1 MTSASLLPQLDLFAD
16 PVRARLLLL
25 IEPQE
30 MSVGELA
37 EVLQLPQPTVS
48 RHLKALAE
56 AGWVTSRAEGTSR
69 LYRADAAGRSAAL
82 SDLWRL
88 VRAEIEDSADA
99 RRDVERT
106 RHVLAARRGRGDFF
120 TDAAQQWDA
129 LRAELFGA
137 RLELLPLLG
146 LLESGLVVGDLGCGT
161 GLMALAMAPFV
172 QRVVA
177 VDGSQPML
185 DVAATRLG
193 GIANVELRQ
202 GDLAALPVRDGE
214 LDVALLSLVLSY
226 ATAPAA
232 VLHEAARALQPGGR
246 ILLTDLMPHDQ
257 VELRQRFGQQWQ
269 GFSGDTVRAWLE
281 AAGFTSVRYVPLPAE
296 PTARGPLLFA
306 ASAVRAWKERRQET
320 SEA

>member
-1 MTSASLLPQLDLFAD
+1 MTSGSLLPQLDLFTD

-37 EVLQLPQPTVS
+37 EVLQAPQPTVS
-48 RHLKALAE
+48 RHLRALAD

-69 LYRADAAGRSAAL
+69 LYRTDAAGQPTAL
-82 SDLWRL
+82 GELWRL
-88 VRAEIEDSADA
+88 VRSEIEDSADA
-99 RRDVERT
+99 HRDQERA
-106 RHVLAARRGRGDFF
+106 RHVLASRRARSDFF
-120 TDAAQQWDA
+120 ADAAQQWDR
-129 LRAELFGA
+129 LRAQLFGA

-146 LLESGLVVGDLGCGT
+146 LLEPGHVAGDLGCGT
-161 GLMALAMAPFV
+161 GLLALAMAPFV
-172 QRVVA
+172 ERVVA

-185 DVAATRLG
+185 DVAATRLD

-202 GDLAALPVRDGE
+202 GDLAALPVRDDE

-226 ATAPAA
+226 AGDPAA
-232 VLHEAARALQPGGR
+232 VLREAGRALRPGGR
-246 ILLTDLMPHDQ
+246 ILLTDLMPHEQ

-269 GFSGDTVRAWLE
+269 GFAEDTLREWLE
-281 AAGFTSVRYVPLPAE
+281 AAGFESVRYVSLPAE

-306 ASAVRAWKERRQET
+306 ASAVRAGAQRIQEDD
-320 SEA
+320 A

>member
-1 MTSASLLPQLDLFAD
+1 MMTASILPQLDLFAD

-25 IEPQE
+25 LEPQE

-48 RHLKALAE
+48 RHLKALVE
-56 AGWVTSRAEGTSR
+56 AGWATSRAEGTSR
-69 LYRADAAGRSAAL
+69 LYRTDATTRSAAL
-82 SDLWRL
+82 AELWRL
-88 VRAEIEDSADA
+88 VRAEVEDSADA
-99 RRDVERT
+99 RRDLERS

-120 TDAAQQWDA
+120 SDAAANWDA

-146 LLESGLVVGDLGCGT
+146 LLEPGAVVGDLGCGT
-161 GLMALAMAPFV
+161 GLLALAMAPFV

-185 DVAATRLG
+185 DVAAARLG
-193 GIANVELRQ
+193 GVANVELRH
-202 GDLAALPVRDGE
+202 GDLASLPVRDEE

-226 ATAPAA
+226 AVDPAA
-232 VLHEAARALQPGGR
+232 VLREAARALQPGGR
-246 ILLTDLMPHDQ
+246 LLLTDLMPHEQ

-269 GFSGDTVRAWLE
+269 GFSTETVRGWLE

-306 ASAVRAWKERRQET
+306 ASAVLAWQER
-320 SEA
+320 